1 MRQRPASFTDVQER
15 YIIEN
20 ASAHTAKELATSF
33 GLTQAVVYGI
43 GYRHHL
49 EFKRMNRKV
58 KESPPTR
65 ERRPVPVNLLPDPAP
80 ARLKRV
86 NDGYSNSGY
95 LQTVNKYL

>member
-1 MRQRPASFTDVQER
+1 MRNRPASFTDAQER

-58 KESPPTR
+58 KESPPIR
-65 ERRPVPVNLLPDPAP
+65 ERRPVPAGLLPDPPAPKIVRAP
-80 ARLKRV
+80 AE
-86 NDGYSNSGY
+86 YSNHGF
-95 LQTVNKYL
+95 QEVKRKYL